1 MPAMS
6 VSVKA
11 KIFTDLESAV
21 QMTGWNKSKIIDDAL
36 TKYLAELFEDD
47 EDARIGE
54 EAYARFVAS
63 GEKAIPAQQVYKEL
77 GL

>member
-6 VSVKA
+6 VSVKS
-11 KIFTDLESAV
+11 KTFTDLETAV
-21 QMTGWNKSKIIDDAL
+21 QMTGWNKSKITDDAL

-54 EAYARFVAS
+54 EAYERFRAS
-63 GEKAIPAQQVYKEL
+63 GEKSIPAEQVYKEL